1 MKKIADWYQQI
12 MINVMK
18 RLTTKD
24 ILIILVI
31 TIVLLI
37 IAKLTGEMSSERWL
51 KI

>member
-1 MKKIADWYQQI
+1 MKKNAEWYQQI
-12 MINVMK
+12 MINVIK
-18 RLTTKD
+18 RFTTKD

-37 IAKLTGEMSSERWL
+37 IAKLTGQMSSERWL